1 MVTMMGC
8 VTKLRWGQQPQ
19 RKLSPN
25 AHHFF
30 VFFFKADGSFS
41 GFACLFFVFLDKGSK
56 KKQASSSGYEE
67 GQRVAGQLEPLK
79 GHRQQMVSVPL
90 PNTFI

>member
-56 KKQASSSGYEE
+56 KTRLQAVVM
-67 GQRVAGQLEPLK
+67 RK
-79 GHRQQMVSVPL
+79 VSEWLVSWSP
-90 PNTFI
+90 